1 MRIVVWVPV
10 PMYKKAIL
18 DRIGGASGVEL
29 IVIDDPKELGPVL
42 DGAEG
47 MISGGA
53 SKYTAEVAATIQ
65 ERGTSLRWFQT
76 VAAGNDGLATHG
88 IRAGVTVTGSGG
100 HNAPVVAEH
109 AVALLLSIAHAVPD
123 FVAYKGRHTWGGD
136 FRQRYKSL
144 YGQTATVLGFGH
156 IGVEI
161 AKRLKGFQIRV
172 LSVTRSGSSH
182 ELADE
187 SFSTKEL
194 HAALAKSDAVMLALP
209 LTDESRHIVNE
220 SALAAMRRSAYLV
233 NVGRGGLIDQR
244 ALAASL
250 SSGGIAG
257 AAVDVTDPEPLPAD
271 DPLWDAPN
279 LIISPHCG
287 GGGSTLSPQ
296 RLADTVERNLQ
307 RFVAGKA
314 LENVLTFP
322 TSPGASRE

>member
-10 PMYKKAIL
+10 PFYKKAIL
-18 DRIGGASGVEL
+18 ERIGGTAGVEL
-29 IVIDDPKELGPVL
+29 LVIDDPKDLGPVL
-42 DGAEG
+42 DGAAG

-76 VAAGNDGLATHG
+76 VAAGNDGLMKYG
-88 IRAGVTVTGSGG
+88 IRSGVTVTGSGG

-144 YGQTATVLGFGH
+144 YGQTVTVLGFGH

-172 LSVTRSGSSH
+172 LSVTRSGSPH

-187 SFSTKEL
+187 SFSTKNF
-194 HAALAKSDAVMLALP
+194 HAALAKSDALILALP
-209 LTDESRHIVNE
+209 LTEESRHIVNA
-220 SALAAMRRSAYLV
+220 SALAAMRRSAYVV
-233 NVGRGGLIDQR
+233 NVGRGGLIDQK

-271 DPLWDAPN
+271 DPFWDAPN

-296 RLADTVERNLQ
+296 RLAETVQRNLE
-307 RFVAGKA
+307 RFVTGLP
-314 LENVLTFP
+314 LENILSFP
-322 TSPGASRE
+322 TSAGGA